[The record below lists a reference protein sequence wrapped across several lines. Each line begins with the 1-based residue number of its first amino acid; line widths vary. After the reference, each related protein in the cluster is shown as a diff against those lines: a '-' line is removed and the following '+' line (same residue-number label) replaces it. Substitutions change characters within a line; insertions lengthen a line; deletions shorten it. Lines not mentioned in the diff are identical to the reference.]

1 MLNIKKIKLYKRV
14 LNVKQVNDKKDIENI
29 YFKKLFENIN
39 KNSPSGLKIIM
50 GKTVDGCS
58 TLLNKKLLKPLKV

>member
-14 LNVKQVNDKKDIENI
+14 LNVKKVNDEKDIENI

-58 TLLNKKLLKPLKV
+58 TLLNKKLL

>member
-14 LNVKQVNDKKDIENI
+14 LNVKKVNNEKDIENI

-39 KNSPSGLKIIM
+39 KISLSGIKIIM
-50 GKTVDGCS
+50 GKTSEGCS
-58 TLLNKKLLKPLKV
+58 TSLNKKFLKNIKV